1 MALTDLKKNSTR
13 STKQTLTVDEF
24 IADAENYAMGQL
36 QPAAG
41 PVIRTVAAAAAI
53 QSTASNALA
62 GIEKGPMRH
71 ATFTLSQQAIDILN
85 ALSQQTGV
93 SKSKLLRQ
101 LILQLDSKAPL
112 GAASP
117 PVVVR
122 KIE

>member
-24 IADAENYAMGQL
+24 IADAEHYAMGQL

-41 PVIRTVAAAAAI
+41 PVMRPLAAPGAE
-53 QSTASNALA
+53 Q
-62 GIEKGPMRH
+62 GPMRH
-71 ATFTLSQQAIDILN
+71 ATFTLSQQAIDALN
-85 ALSQQTGV
+85 ALSQQSGV

-101 LILQLDSKAPL
+101 LILQQELNAPQP
-112 GAASP
+112 AINQA
-117 PVVVR
+117 VVVR

>member
-41 PVIRTVAAAAAI
+41 PVIRTVATAAAI
-53 QSTASNALA
+53 QSTASNAAA

>member
-13 STKQTLTVDEF
+13 STKPTLTVDEF

-41 PVIRTVAAAAAI
+41 PVMRSAVA
-53 QSTASNALA
+53 QSA
-62 GIEKGPMRH
+62 GPGAESHVEAGVEKGPMRH
-71 ATFTLSQQAIDILN
+71 ATFTLSQQAIDALT
-85 ALSQQTGV
+85 ALSQQTGL

-101 LILQLDSKAPL
+101 LILQLESTTNPAT
-112 GAASP
+112 ASP

>member
-24 IADAENYAMGQL
+24 IADADNYAMGQL

-41 PVIRTVAAAAAI
+41 PVMRHVAAANAAPVAE
-53 QSTASNALA
+53 Q
-62 GIEKGPMRH
+62 GPMRH
-71 ATFTLSQQAIDILN
+71 ATFTLSQQAIDALT

-101 LILQLDSKAPL
+101 LILQLDANMAAAPNT
-112 GAASP
+112 P